1 MCHGSY
7 SIGTWSQHG
16 VVDGIRQ
23 GAVADQL
30 GLALVLAL
38 GLGDEGHRGV
48 REDEVASPPADR
60 RIFGDLL
67 RVLELHLHEVS
78 S

>member
-1 MCHGSY
+1 MLESKLYRLVKGVSQVYQHGSN

-23 GAVADQL
+23 GTVADQL

-38 GLGDEGHRGV
+38 GLGDALGV
-48 REDEVASPPADR
+48 LGVKLPEKPKR
-60 RIFGDLL
+60 FGDL
-67 RVLELHLHEVS
+67 
-78 S
+78 